1 MQLTK
6 SNLDEVR
13 KRQKTD
19 ISIAKSLMGTLS
31 DARDKIDNFS
41 KSDTYMHF
49 FGDEIN
55 DSVNDITE
63 IVLLLGR
70 ICGHILAESQLAGFN
85 LETDIL
91 NNE

>member
-13 KRQKTD
+13 KRHKAN

-31 DARDKIDNFS
+31 DAREKIDDFS
-41 KSDTYMHF
+41 KSDTYMHYF
-49 FGDEIN
+49 RDEIN
-55 DSVNDITE
+55 DSINDITE

-70 ICGHILAESQLAGFN
+70 IRGHILAESQLAGFN
-85 LETDIL
+85 LEKDIL